1 MGVAIKHK
9 KGRVVLI
16 ADSDVFGDDSVKDLD
31 NEQLLKN
38 VIGWLVNSQQAIAD
52 VGAKGAKWPT
62 DDRAWQSLSQAIEEL
77 RPLQQKDGS
86 ILDDGGNLE
95 IAARLLPVITSSIQA
110 LAPRFAHQSIYLES
124 CVSDLEKWRLSGFLV
139 PDFYDSLEL
148 YRPDQYRTNLL
159 ENLAVFSM
167 YTQNGNPNRNLEA
180 VITKTFWP
188 DWLAKIETRY
198 QNPSFIPIEFVA
210 FTKGYDTNCATLFP
224 ETVAVRE
231 VNTYYW
237 GGIFCDR
244 EAARFRR
251 VSRSAQELLDIPLP
265 PDAEALVLNQDL
277 AKETFVLWDLIHDRT
292 HSKGDLPFDPF
303 MIKQRMPFWMY
314 ALEELRCDLSTF
326 RESITLEN
334 GGDHRAKFIR
344 YAILFDRLFRFPIT
358 GDRIRNYDGLGGQIV
373 FAHLHQSGA
382 LSWTDNR
389 LSFDWKLVNNS
400 VVELCQ
406 AVEALYRDGINRSR
420 QSQWIA
426 AYDFVA
432 GLVPPHPASNWS
444 KGTDSL
450 PTSGELREMV
460 NLVLDDEFP
469 LNVFYE
475 TLNRNLREV
484 IDSTAGITS

>member
-1 MGVAIKHK
+1 
-9 KGRVVLI
+9 
-16 ADSDVFGDDSVKDLD
+16 
-31 NEQLLKN
+31 
-38 VIGWLVNSQQAIAD
+38 
-52 VGAKGAKWPT
+52 
-62 DDRAWQSLSQAIEEL
+62 
-77 RPLQQKDGS
+77 
-86 ILDDGGNLE
+86 
-95 IAARLLPVITSSIQA
+95 
-110 LAPRFAHQSIYLES
+110 
-124 CVSDLEKWRLSGFLV
+124 
-139 PDFYDSLEL
+139 
-148 YRPDQYRTNLL
+148 
-159 ENLAVFSM
+159 
-167 YTQNGNPNRNLEA
+167 
-180 VITKTFWP
+180 
-188 DWLAKIETRY
+188 
-198 QNPSFIPIEFVA
+198 
-210 FTKGYDTNCATLFP
+210 
-224 ETVAVRE
+224 
-231 VNTYYW
+231 
-237 GGIFCDR
+237 
-244 EAARFRR
+244 
-251 VSRSAQELLDIPLP
+251 
-265 PDAEALVLNQDL
+265 
-277 AKETFVLWDLIHDRT
+277 
-292 HSKGDLPFDPF
+292 
-303 MIKQRMPFWMY
+303 MPFWMY